1 MTTKEEES
9 TWKKTMAN
17 ICLGKYVQEPQPGQD
32 LQSQSRPHNG
42 VLCSEQ
48 EIDLAL

>member
-1 MTTKEEES
+1 MTTKEEENI
-9 TWKKTMAN
+9 WEKTVAN

-32 LQSQSRPHNG
+32 LQSQFRPYNG

-48 EIDLAL
+48 EIGLAL